1 MDRRWTVL
9 AMLVAVRVSMGV
21 QFQSVG
27 SVGVML
33 VGPVVADFAAL
44 GVLIGLSQL
53 PGAAVALP
61 GGWLTARLGDRRAL
75 LGGLGLMVLGG
86 AVLARAPGFEVA
98 LAGRLVAGAGS
109 SLVNLVLTKGVMDR
123 FAGAELTVAMGWL
136 LAAWPVGIALSLVLL
151 PPLAMEA
158 GWSAALLAATLPA
171 LAGLLAIWG
180 TGYGRAA
187 AARRQARPGLWPERR
202 AWAPLLVLAVG
213 WAGFNAAL
221 VIVLGFA
228 PAWLAERGYG
238 VAGAGWVAS
247 LAGWGAVPL
256 LPFGG
261 WAAARAGSVLR
272 FSAGV
277 AALMAASV
285 AFLPVAPL
293 SLLLL
298 YGLLG
303 GLAGGPMVSLPATIL
318 PPERRSL
325 GLGVFYTVFGLGM
338 AGLPALAGRVRDLSG
353 DAFAPLGFA
362 ALLLG
367 ASVLSVLGFG
377 LLRDRLLRPGR
388 VAEE

>member
-1 MDRRWTVL
+1 MYQLIRTEQ
-9 AMLVAVRVSMGV
+9 VRAERPTLDAS
-21 QFQSVG
+21 QQA
-27 SVGVML
+27 
-33 VGPVVADFAAL
+33 VVAH
-44 GVLIGLSQL
+44 S
-53 PGAAVALP
+53 
-61 GGWLTARLGDRRAL
+61 GG
-75 LGGLGLMVLGG
+75 
-86 AVLARAPGFEVA
+86 
-98 LAGRLVAGAGS
+98 
-109 SLVNLVLTKGVMDR
+109 
-123 FAGAELTVAMGWL
+123 
-136 LAAWPVGIALSLVLL
+136 
-151 PPLAMEA
+151 
-158 GWSAALLAATLPA
+158 
-171 LAGLLAIWG
+171 
-180 TGYGRAA
+180 
-187 AARRQARPGLWPERR
+187 
-202 AWAPLLVLAVG
+202 PLLVLAVG

-338 AGLPALAGRVRDLSG
+338 AGLPALVLPAGRDPAV
-353 DAFAPLGFA
+353 
-362 ALLLG
+362 
-367 ASVLSVLGFG
+367 SVI
-377 LLRDRLLRPGR
+377 
-388 VAEE
+388 

>member
-1 MDRRWTVL
+1 MDRRWAVL
-9 AMLVAVRVSMGV
+9 AMLVGVRVSLGV

-27 SVGVML
+27 SVGAML

-44 GVLIGLSQL
+44 GILIGLSQL

-61 GGWLTARLGDRRAL
+61 GGWLTAWLGDRRAL

-86 AVLARAPGFEVA
+86 AVLARAPGFEMA
-98 LAGRLVAGAGS
+98 LAGRLLAGVGA

-123 FAGAELTVAMGWL
+123 FSGAELTVAMGWL

-151 PPLAMEA
+151 PPLAMGA

-171 LAGLLAIWG
+171 LAGLLAIWR
-180 TGYGRAA
+180 TGYGRVVAA
-187 AARRQARPGLWPERR
+187 RQARPGLWPERR
-202 AWAPLLVLAVG
+202 AWAPLLVLSVG

-238 VAGAGWVAS
+238 MAGAGWVAS

-261 WAAARAGSVLR
+261 RAAARAGSVLR

-277 AALMAASV
+277 TALMAASV
-285 AFLPVAPL
+285 AFLPEAPL
-293 SLLLL
+293 PLLLL

-303 GLAGGPMVSLPATIL
+303 GLAGGPMASLPATIL
-318 PPERRSL
+318 PPERRPL
-325 GLGVFYTVFGLGM
+325 GLGVFYTLYGLGM
-338 AGLPALAGRVRDLSG
+338 AGLPALAGRARDLSG

-367 ASVLSVLGFG
+367 VSVLCVLGFG
-377 LLRDRLLRPGR
+377 LLRNRLLRPEGA
-388 VAEE
+388 VKG

>member
-1 MDRRWTVL
+1 MDGRWAVL
-9 AMLVAVRVSMGV
+9 AMLVGVRVSMGV

-27 SVGVML
+27 AVGAML

-86 AVLARAPGFEVA
+86 VLLARAPGFGMA
-98 LAGRLVAGAGS
+98 LTGRLVAGAGS

-123 FAGAELTVAMGWL
+123 FSGAELTVAMGWL

-151 PPLAMEA
+151 PPLAAGA

-180 TGYGRAA
+180 TGYGSEV
-187 AARRQARPGLWPERR
+187 ARRQAPAGLWPERR

-221 VIVLGFA
+221 VVVLGFA
-228 PAWLAERGYG
+228 PAWLAERGHG
-238 VAGAGWVAS
+238 VAGAGWMAS

-261 WAAARAGSVLR
+261 RLAARAGSVLR

-277 AALMAASV
+277 AAAMAASL

-293 SLLLL
+293 PLLLL

-303 GLAGGPMVSLPATIL
+303 GLAGGPMVSLPATVL

-325 GLGVFYTVFGLGM
+325 GLGVFYTVFALGM

-367 ASVLSVLGFG
+367 VSVLSVLGFG
-377 LLRDRLLRPGR
+377 LLRDRLLRPAGA
-388 VAEE
+388 VEG